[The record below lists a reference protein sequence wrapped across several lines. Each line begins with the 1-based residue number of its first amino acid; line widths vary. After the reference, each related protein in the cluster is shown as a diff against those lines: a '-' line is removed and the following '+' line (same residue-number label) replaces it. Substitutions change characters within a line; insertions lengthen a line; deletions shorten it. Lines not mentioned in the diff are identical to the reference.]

1 MKVLSD
7 HLDFEWLPDL
17 IAGDERVFKQFFEV
31 YHVKVYKFSFHYLKN
46 QQYAEDLTQDIFI
59 KIWQEKS
66 KLRGVENFDAYLFA
80 IVKRKA
86 IDCLRQLARERKAHS
101 TLTSS
106 PSLTCNPIQDLDN
119 SIYLEKVKKGLT
131 PQQLVVFELSR
142 EKGMT
147 YEMIARE
154 LNISKNTVRNHMVE
168 AIRYLKMILKKPLFT
183 IICIFIFSN

>member
-1 MKVLSD
+1 MKALSD
-7 HLDFEWLPDL
+7 YPDFEWLPGL
-17 IAGDERVFKQFFEV
+17 IAGDERAFKLFFEV
-31 YHVKVYKFSFHYLKN
+31 YHVKIHKFSYQYLKDH
-46 QQYAEDLTQDIFI
+46 QLVEDLSQDIFI

-66 KLRGVENFDAYLFA
+66 KLRGVENFDAYLFVL
-80 IVKRKA
+80 VKRKA
-86 IDCLRQLARERKAHS
+86 IDRLRQLARERKAHS

-147 YEMIARE
+147 YEMIAGE

-168 AIRYLKMILKKPLFT
+168 ALKYLKRILKKPLFT